1 MAIFENL
8 TSSTEISYTN
18 CPPIP
23 PGGATVSVGALN
35 LKPAPFVSL
44 TIEQYKVNDIVVGG
58 ALIVNLNGTVVGNGF
73 ADVSSQIYEILQL
86 GTSTECVP
94 ININCNGASVV
105 NGLGRV
111 RNVSGDEGPQ
121 PSWVN
126 IAAYTMEIEVFENN
140 GETVVKPDPTFS
152 DWITENEI
160 IKNISETI
168 NLSVDSDAYNVDSA
182 PGIGRIGK
190 AHAKCSFSIS
200 VSGAATSSCS
210 SGNKKVGLDAAEE
223 VMKRRL
229 DGLSN
234 MQWNLAKLGAPQI
247 HGELQQ
253 YRGGARRLH
262 FRSVEVNPF
271 DSTIT
276 VNGDIIYRPAACQY
290 PNVFMDVS
298 ADSSTSNDDQGR
310 TVTISGNI
318 QGLSNDEYSTIIF
331 AGGFAGESN
340 IKMPSAESAYGAI
353 SGGLL
358 AMAKAYLMEKIE
370 DPCSDADPEG
380 GSAPCKQ
387 MEDDQK
393 KEETECDIRLVSKSV
408 TRNFGEGS
416 INFNHTYS
424 TQKNC
429 SIPGAK
435 NVDIEVTRNKP
446 TDVTAE
452 FTVIGRG
459 YPLIQDLNT
468 KTRETVAISA
478 SASLDNNDCSLAS
491 STDSSTIEAC
501 LQGLIDQ
508 QKAKLGVQN
517 WFIIRDT
524 SSVSTNGTIRLDQE
538 FLRPSC
544 FNV

>member
-1 MAIFENL
+1 
-8 TSSTEISYTN
+8 
-18 CPPIP
+18 
-23 PGGATVSVGALN
+23 
-35 LKPAPFVSL
+35 
-44 TIEQYKVNDIVVGG
+44 
-58 ALIVNLNGTVVGNGF
+58 
-73 ADVSSQIYEILQL
+73 
-86 GTSTECVP
+86 
-94 ININCNGASVV
+94 
-105 NGLGRV
+105 
-111 RNVSGDEGPQ
+111 
-121 PSWVN
+121 
-126 IAAYTMEIEVFENN
+126 MEIEVFENN

-168 NLSVDSDAYNVDSA
+168 SLSIDSDAYNVDSA
-182 PGIGRIGK
+182 PGIGKIGK
-190 AHAKCSFSIS
+190 AHAKCSFSLS

-223 VMKRRL
+223 VIKRRI
-229 DGLSN
+229 GELSN
-234 MQWNLAKLGAPQI
+234 MQWDIANIGAPQV

-253 YRGGARRLH
+253 YRGGGRYLH
-262 FRSVEVNPF
+262 FRSIEVNPF
-271 DSTIT
+271 DSTISI
-276 VNGDIIYRPAACQY
+276 NGDIIYRPSSCQY
-290 PNVFMDVS
+290 PGVFMDVS
-298 ADSSTSNDDQGR
+298 VESSTSNDDQGR

-318 QGLSNDEYSTIIF
+318 QGLSNDEYSTIILA
-331 AGGFAGESN
+331 AGFPSESN
-340 IKMPSAESAYGAI
+340 SKMPSAEGAYGSI
-353 SGGLL
+353 SGGMEAL
-358 AMAKAYLMEKIE
+358 AKAYLMAKLE
-370 DPCSDADPEG
+370 DPCSQTDEEG
-380 GSAPCKQ
+380 GSGPCKQ

-393 KEETECDIRLVSKSV
+393 NEETECEIRLVSKSV

-459 YPLIQDLNT
+459 YPLIQNLNT

-491 STDSSTIEAC
+491 ETDSNTILAC
-501 LQGLIDQ
+501 LQSLIDQ

-524 SSVSTNGTIRLDQE
+524 STISTSGSIRLDQE

-544 FNV
+544 FTV